1 MRTEK
6 VLLLVLAALV
16 VGGLALPVDA
26 LARGGGGGGGG
37 GGHGGHGGHGGG
49 RGKYKGKDGKDI
61 DRPTLIETAE
71 TDMHNG
77 DRDARF
83 QSARKSDFE
92 AVLKAKREEVL
103 ARHRHMGEDSRRQED
118 SRLEVSR

>member
-6 VLLLVLAALV
+6 VLLLVLVALL

-26 LARGGGGGGGG
+26 FARGGGGGKGGRG
-37 GGHGGHGGHGGG
+37 KGG

-71 TDMHNG
+71 GDMHAA
-77 DRDARF
+77 DRDGRF
-83 QSARKSDFE
+83 QSTRKSDFD
-92 AVLKAKREEVL
+92 AVLRSKREEVL
-103 ARHRHMGEDSRRQED
+103 AKHRHMGEDSRRQED